1 MILTVTL
8 NAAIDKRYV
17 VDDFKAGEVN
27 RVRECSYVPGGK
39 GLNVSK
45 PASIYGA
52 EVVATGFVG
61 GHAGNYIEDA
71 LKPFGI
77 KGEFYH
83 VDAESRSC
91 INIWDE
97 VNHVQTEFLEPGF
110 TLTEED
116 FRGFEKKFTE
126 LVKDADVV
134 SMSGSV
140 PKGLDGTAYQ
150 RLVKIVK
157 EAGKPVILD
166 TSGKLLEMGIEA
178 CPTLIKPNIDE
189 IRMLTG
195 KHCDDI
201 QDIIDAAKTIHAN
214 GVEIVAVSL
223 GADGSL
229 AVGEEGIFRA
239 IVPKIDAVNTVGC
252 GDSMIAGF
260 ALGLSEDLSLEE
272 TLRRASAISAAA
284 AMREETGF
292 FVMEDMEKLLP
303 QIVIQKLYNTILE
316 ETKMAEFIDPEI
328 VPKVTLPS
336 GEKVPCMGMGTFGS
350 DRVSAEDVSAAVAGA
365 IRSGYR
371 MFDCAA
377 CYGNEHQIG
386 EVFKT
391 AFDEGVV
398 ERKDLFIMTKV
409 WNDMHR
415 KVEEACTKSIQDLQC
430 DYVDLYFIHWPFPNY
445 HAPFCDVDS
454 RNPDSRPF
462 SVEEFMDTYR
472 QCEELVE
479 KGKIR
484 YIGISNMTIPKLE
497 AVLPLMKI
505 KPAACELELHP
516 CFQQQEQYDYL
527 VAHNIQ
533 PVGYMP
539 LGSPRRPERDICP
552 EDVADMQTPEMQEI
566 AKAHGVHPALIA
578 LKWAHQRGEI
588 SIPFSVHNYVSNL
601 KCVTED
607 PLTEEEMA
615 KIGTLERGNRLV
627 KGQVFLWEGAKDWHD
642 LWDEEGFIVK

>member
-201 QDIIDAAKTIHAN
+201 GKSQFHTRNRHRIWDLKFYHKYNQCQSGQKRQLRQSLYFHTITLLKNSIDII
-214 GVEIVAVSL
+214 L
-223 GADGSL
+223 
-229 AVGEEGIFRA
+229 
-239 IVPKIDAVNTVGC
+239 
-252 GDSMIAGF
+252 
-260 ALGLSEDLSLEE
+260 
-272 TLRRASAISAAA
+272 
-284 AMREETGF
+284 
-292 FVMEDMEKLLP
+292 
-303 QIVIQKLYNTILE
+303 
-316 ETKMAEFIDPEI
+316 
-328 VPKVTLPS
+328 
-336 GEKVPCMGMGTFGS
+336 
-350 DRVSAEDVSAAVAGA
+350 
-365 IRSGYR
+365 
-371 MFDCAA
+371 
-377 CYGNEHQIG
+377 
-386 EVFKT
+386 
-391 AFDEGVV
+391 
-398 ERKDLFIMTKV
+398 
-409 WNDMHR
+409 
-415 KVEEACTKSIQDLQC
+415 
-430 DYVDLYFIHWPFPNY
+430 
-445 HAPFCDVDS
+445 
-454 RNPDSRPF
+454 
-462 SVEEFMDTYR
+462 
-472 QCEELVE
+472 
-479 KGKIR
+479 
-484 YIGISNMTIPKLE
+484 
-497 AVLPLMKI
+497 
-505 KPAACELELHP
+505 
-516 CFQQQEQYDYL
+516 
-527 VAHNIQ
+527 
-533 PVGYMP
+533 
-539 LGSPRRPERDICP
+539 
-552 EDVADMQTPEMQEI
+552 
-566 AKAHGVHPALIA
+566 
-578 LKWAHQRGEI
+578 
-588 SIPFSVHNYVSNL
+588 
-601 KCVTED
+601 
-607 PLTEEEMA
+607 
-615 KIGTLERGNRLV
+615 
-627 KGQVFLWEGAKDWHD
+627 
-642 LWDEEGFIVK
+642 